1 MESTKETE
9 KKHPGGKKENLKRVA
24 PQKPKKESILKK
36 DGVINSV
43 KCCWGVQHD
52 VDLG

>member
-9 KKHPGGKKENLKRVA
+9 KKRPGGKKENPKRMA
-24 PQKPKKESILKK
+24 SQKPKEESILKK

-43 KCCWGVQHD
+43 KCFWG
-52 VDLG
+52 GPAR